1 MILMTMKIFII
12 ILIALTPRL
21 VLAQANAGLPDKP
34 YIYVRGSAE
43 SKKAPDIVTL
53 RFDLIGHAPERAKA
67 NDDVQTRAAK
77 VFDMLAKR
85 SIDKND
91 IIADDFRTEE
101 EFEESEGNRKTQK
114 VIGYTVRR
122 SFDVKIRDVKIF
134 PKLVDDLVATVNVEF
149 SSYEGISEG
158 YSKETEIGKTLWQD
172 AVADSR
178 AEAERTLK
186 NTGMKVDSM
195 YAISPV
201 PIAEIT
207 SRIFPKGESTTGTG
221 AEAENVIVTGS
232 NIPTPEQRLPSE
244 YRLTPISFRQIVH
257 VIYLIS
263 PAKTEKN

>member
-1 MILMTMKIFII
+1 
-12 ILIALTPRL
+12 
-21 VLAQANAGLPDKP
+21 
-34 YIYVRGSAE
+34 
-43 SKKAPDIVTL
+43 VTL
-53 RFDLIGHAPERAKA
+53 GFELVGRAAERVKA
-67 NDDVQTRAAK
+67 NDDVQSRAAK
-77 VFDMLAKR
+77 LFDMLGKR
-85 SIDKND
+85 KIANQD

-101 EFEESEGNRKTQK
+101 EFEETEGGSRKTQK
-114 VIGYTVRR
+114 VIGYVVKR
-122 SFDVKIRDVKIF
+122 SFQIRLRDVKAF
-134 PKLVDDLVATVNVEF
+134 PNLVDDLVATMNAEF
-149 SSYEGISEG
+149 SAYGGGISEG
-158 YSKETEIGKTLWQD
+158 YSKEEEIGKTLWQE

-221 AEAENVIVTGS
+221 ADAENVIVTGS
-232 NIPTPEQRLPSE
+232 NIPTPEPRLPSE

-263 PAKTEKN
+263 PAK